1 MKVQVCDAA
10 ELAPGQRRAVEVGR
24 RSICV
29 LNSGGRYFAVRNRCP
44 HQGSQLCFG
53 TVGGT
58 MLPSEPHQLVYGF
71 DGRVLRCAWHAWEFD
86 LETGRSFFDPEG
98 KRVKV
103 YPAVVED
110 GKVWIE
116 ADVD

>member
-1 MKVQVCDAA
+1 VRVQVCGAT

-29 LNSGGRYFAVRNRCP
+29 LNSGGRFFAVRNRCP

-58 MLPSEPHQLVYGF
+58 MLPSRPHQLVFGLE
-71 DGRVLRCAWHAWEFD
+71 GQVLRCAWHAWEFD
-86 LETGRSFFDPEG
+86 LETGRSLFDPEG

-103 YPAVVED
+103 YPAGVDD
-110 GKVWIE
+110 GMVWVD